1 MLNVYIA
8 NCVCHDYCRP
18 PLRCVYAN
26 GLEAVAHS
34 LGSHG
39 VELVGKS
46 SSGGNGGGT
55 QNPTN
60 GPGGQGCHHGT
71 PVDGAAQDN
80 SVKFTCDCDSGF
92 KGANCMQQDSLSVGA
107 IVGIVL
113 AVLAAFGG
121 GAWYYMNSK
130 KKASMSTYGVVPG
143 NPHRGAKD

>member
-1 MLNVYIA
+1 MARDTL
-8 NCVCHDYCRP
+8 C
-18 PLRCVYAN
+18 
-26 GLEAVAHS
+26 
-34 LGSHG
+34 
-39 VELVGKS
+39 
-46 SSGGNGGGT
+46 NGGGT
-55 QNPTN
+55 HNPTN

-143 NPHRGAKD
+143 NPQCRDLALISTPAMHPPRSTPSSHTTVISPRWFRQC